1 MLGVNPTS
9 CSISS
14 SSTSGFLYTIKM
26 KRLLFFIILL
36 HLNGVFGESVSVLEG
51 NPVCLHTNVTDMQK
65 VYLIWSYRSS
75 IIAKLDGA
83 TQEISLYDVDEG
95 IFEDRLQLDNRTG
108 SLTIN
113 DIRTKHSGLYQLKII
128 SHQTLTKTFSL
139 TVQHVFLADLENKR
153 EGDSVT
159 LNTGITEMKKHNLMM
174 WMFGPLNPDVLL
186 AEIKIN
192 THNIT
197 YGFDERYT
205 DRLHLDRESGSLTI
219 RDLKPTDTGVYQLQ
233 ISNNKETIYKR
244 FNVFVADV
252 EPGLSLWHK
261 MAIGAAAVLLFVAGV
276 LIVISFCYKY
286 SDEMKTESVREGNS
300 AKLTSAYF
308 VKEKDDDIY
317 QSCGFESHDLGST
330 QTRVTN
336 LMTCDSTQQNQKR
349 LRLGH
354 Q

>member
-1 MLGVNPTS
+1 MSLIQPRP
-9 CSISS
+9 
-14 SSTSGFLYTIKM
+14 K
-26 KRLLFFIILL
+26 
-36 HLNGVFGESVSVLEG
+36 GVFGESVSVLEG

-244 FNVFVADV
+244 FNVFV

-286 SDEMKTESVREGNS
+286 SGKLFNS
-300 AKLTSAYF
+300 SHKF
-308 VKEKDDDIY
+308 DD
-317 QSCGFESHDLGST
+317 L
-330 QTRVTN
+330 R
-336 LMTCDSTQQNQKR
+336 LDSTKSEKTSTWTPMTR
-349 LRLGH
+349 DLT
-354 Q
+354 